1 MELVELLRRYKGSTV
16 TLEFTDGEVI
26 DADILHIDAEDNRDF
41 TYDVRRVRVA
51 GPNTDYSKRG
61 AYATSLA
68 MLKSVR
74 PAPAEGRGVQEGT
87 SQPSKE

>member
-1 MELVELLRRYKGSTV
+1 MELVALLRRYKGSTV

-26 DADILHIDAEDNRDF
+26 DADILHIDAEDHRDF

-61 AYATSLA
+61 AYVTSLA

-74 PAPAEGRGVQEGT
+74 LAAAEGRGVQEGT
-87 SQPSKE
+87 T